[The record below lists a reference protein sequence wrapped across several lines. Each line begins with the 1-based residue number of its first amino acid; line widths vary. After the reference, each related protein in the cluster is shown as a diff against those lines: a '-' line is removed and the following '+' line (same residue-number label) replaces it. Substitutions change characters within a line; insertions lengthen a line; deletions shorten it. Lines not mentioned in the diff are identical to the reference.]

1 MNRLHASVKS
11 LTFLM
16 IVVFATSMAAFAQGG
31 YDLLQTGSGASI
43 DLSSAGLGVVQLQ
56 GVPIQTSTGT
66 TDTIVHRTQDI
77 PAGGG
82 TVSANVNA
90 LFMKSINPVTF
101 QGQSADVY
109 VTINNSGGSIPTST
123 LPQPD
128 ALSPSTGSLTF
139 RPDGTFDSSLT
150 A

>member
-1 MNRLHASVKS
+1 MNRLYASAKLLS
-11 LTFLM
+11 FLM
-16 IVVFATSMAAFAQGG
+16 IVVFAASMALAQGG
-31 YDLLQTGSGASI
+31 YDLLQTGNGASI

>member
-43 DLSSAGLGVVQLQ
+43 DRSSLGLGVVPLH

-77 PAGGG
+77 PSAGG
-82 TVSANVNA
+82 TVSANVTA
-90 LFMKSINPVTF
+90 LFMKSTSPVTY
-101 QGQSADVY
+101 QGQSTDVY
-109 VTINNSGGSIPTST
+109 VTINNSGGTISTST

-128 ALSPSTGSLTF
+128 S
-139 RPDGTFDSSLT
+139 
-150 A
+150 